1 MLNKKK
7 TTSRKKKLPI
17 FTILVY
23 NIFFSND
30 LKLCYLENF
39 CEVWEFVSFICNLN
53 LVEET
58 QHL

>member
-7 TTSRKKKLPI
+7 TTWRKKKLPI
-17 FTILVY
+17 TILVY

-39 CEVWEFVSFICNLN
+39 CEIWDFVFFICNLN

-58 QHL
+58 QQL